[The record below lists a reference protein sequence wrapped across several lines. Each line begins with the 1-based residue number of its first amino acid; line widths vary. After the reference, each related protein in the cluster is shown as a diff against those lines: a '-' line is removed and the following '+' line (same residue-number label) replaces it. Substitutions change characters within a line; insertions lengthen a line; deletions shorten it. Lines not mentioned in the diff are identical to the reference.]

1 MKKKVLLY
9 STLAFFFTGCAQNI
23 PTHEDATDSIRHGK
37 DAPKTR
43 AAFAS
48 PNTYGEVRDDWLKSF
63 RDQRLN
69 RLVKEGEA
77 NNPNLKVAAHR
88 VERAIALTNLTHSGL
103 MPAIEMG
110 GFYHEN
116 NNAGAK
122 EVSWGG
128 FAVSWEPDVWGRV
141 ANLVAS
147 DEAFTRS
154 QMADFEFARQSLAA
168 QIAEAWFNLNAN
180 SRIYEFNKEIVK
192 IQKKGAFILSKREEI
207 GKGTKRDVHLSNA
220 LLASAQ
226 DSARAAL
233 DAKERS
239 QRALEVLVGRYP
251 VARISPD
258 RLVRSLPKV
267 PSGLPAQILERR
279 PDVIAA
285 QERVAAAFHA
295 QKGTELLHMPNVHLK
310 LGVGPNSINDA
321 ITSLTAGLF
330 APLYTGGA
338 IEAQVAMATAD
349 QKAAIASY
357 ADVTLRAFQ
366 EVENALASEEHLRRR
381 YGYISTMVREYKTA
395 YDMTIEK
402 YRIGESTIL
411 DILIIQGK
419 WIRAEIIKMQIAKQR
434 LINRVK
440 LHLALGGSFDTHRA
454 DLLPPNRRRT
464 DA

>member
-1 MKKKVLLY
+1 VKKIILY
-9 STLAFFFTGCAQNI
+9 STLSLFFAGCAQNI
-23 PTHEDATDSIRHGK
+23 PTHEDAVASLKSGA

-43 AAFAS
+43 SAFAS
-48 PNTYGEVRDDWLKSF
+48 PHYRGEVRDDWIKTF
-63 RDQRLN
+63 KDRRLA

-88 VERAIALTNLTHSGL
+88 VERAIALTNLTHSGM
-103 MPAIEMG
+103 MPTVDMG
-110 GFYHEN
+110 GFYHDN
-116 NNAGAK
+116 NNAGAS
-122 EVSWGG
+122 EVAWGG
-128 FAVSWEPDVWGRV
+128 FGISWEPDVWGRV
-141 ANLVAS
+141 SNLVAS

-154 QMADFEFARQSLAA
+154 QMADLEFARQSLAA
-168 QIAEAWFNLNAN
+168 QIAEAWFELNAN

-192 IQKKGAFILSKREEI
+192 IQKKGVFVLSKREEI

-220 LLASAQ
+220 LLAAAQ
-226 DSARAAL
+226 DAARASL

-239 QRALEVLVGRYP
+239 QRALEVLIGRYP
-251 VARISPD
+251 SAKINPAK
-258 RLVRSLPKV
+258 LVRSLPKI
-267 PSGLPAQILERR
+267 PSGMPAQILERR

-295 QKGTELLHMPNVHLK
+295 QKGAQLLHMPNVRLK
-310 LGVGPNSINDA
+310 LGVGPNNINDA

-338 IEAQVAMATAD
+338 IEAQVDMATAD

-357 ADVTLRAFQ
+357 ADVALRAFQ
-366 EVENALASEEHLRRR
+366 EVENALASEAHLKRR
-381 YGYISTMVREYKTA
+381 YGYVSTMVKEYKTA

-419 WIRAEIIKMQIAKQR
+419 WIHAEIIKMQIAKQR

-454 DLLPPNRRRT
+454 DLSVKKKVN
-464 DA
+464 

>member
-1 MKKKVLLY
+1 MKKKILLY
-9 STLAFFFTGCAQNI
+9 TALGLLFTGCTNNV
-23 PTHEDATDSIRHGK
+23 PTHKEATSGIKHGK
-37 DAPKTR
+37 DAP
-43 AAFAS
+43 AAFSS
-48 PNTYGEVRDDWLKSF
+48 PHIQGEVRDDWLKTF
-63 RDQRLN
+63 HDKRLN

-88 VERAIALTNLTHSGL
+88 VERAIALTSLTHSGM
-103 MPAIEMG
+103 MPTVDLG
-110 GFYHEN
+110 GFYHDN
-116 NNAGAK
+116 NNAGSHEIA
-122 EVSWGG
+122 WGG
-128 FAVSWEPDVWGRV
+128 FSASWEPDVWGRV
-141 ANLVAS
+141 SNLVAS
-147 DEAFTRS
+147 DEAYTRS
-154 QMADFEFARQSLAA
+154 QMADLEFARQSLAA

-192 IQKKGAFILSKREEI
+192 IQEKGAFVLSKREEI

-251 VARISPD
+251 TARISPD
-258 RLVRSLPKV
+258 KLIRTLPKV

-295 QKGTELLHMPNVHLK
+295 QKGAELLHMPNVRLK
-310 LGVGPNSINDA
+310 LGLGPNNINDA

-338 IEAQVAMATAD
+338 IEAQIAMATAD
-349 QKAAIASY
+349 QKAAIAAY
-357 ADVTLRAFQ
+357 ADIALRAFQ

-381 YGYISTMVREYKTA
+381 YGYISTMVKEYKTA

-419 WIRAEIIKMQIAKQR
+419 WIYAEIIKMQIAKQR
-434 LINRVK
+434 LVNRVK
-440 LHLALGGSFDTHRA
+440 LHLALGGSFDAKHA
-454 DLLPPNRRRT
+454 DLQPEQKGH
-464 DA
+464 